1 MRIGHGYD
9 LHRFGATGTGVSI
22 RLAGVEIPHNQQ
34 VIAHSDGDVLIHAL
48 CDALLGAMS
57 QGDIGQHFSDQ
68 AEHWRDAV
76 SREFLRLIA
85 ELMEHQGYRL
95 ENADLTLICEAPRIG
110 PYRKKMCERIAEDM
124 GVAVDRINVKATT
137 AEGVGAVGRGEAMAA
152 HAVVLLRRKTD
163 DAI

>member
-9 LHRFGATGTGVSI
+9 LHCFGNPGTAVSI
-22 RLAGVEIPHNQQ
+22 RLAGVEIKHNQQ

-68 AEHWRDAV
+68 DEHWKDAE
-76 SREFLRLIA
+76 SRQFLRLVA
-85 ELMEHQGYRL
+85 ELMGHQNFYL
-95 ENADLTLICEAPRIG
+95 ENADLTLICEAPRIN
-110 PYRKKMCERIAEDM
+110 PYRHKMCQRIAEDLS
-124 GVAVDRINVKATT
+124 VDVERINIKATT

-152 HAVVLLRRKTD
+152 HAVVLLRRKIDVAT
-163 DAI
+163 

>member
-9 LHRFGATGTGVSI
+9 LHCFGATGSAVSI

-48 CDALLGAMS
+48 CDALLGAMA

-68 AEHWRDAV
+68 DEHWRDAE
-76 SREFLRLIA
+76 SRQFLRLVG
-85 ELMEHQGYRL
+85 ELMGHQKFEL

-110 PYRKKMCERIAEDM
+110 PYRHKMCERIAGDL
-124 GVAVDRINVKATT
+124 GVSVERINVKATT
-137 AEGVGAVGRGEAMAA
+137 SEGIGVIGRREAMAA
-152 HAVVLLRRKTD
+152 HAVVLLRSK
-163 DAI
+163 IE

>member
-9 LHRFGATGTGVSI
+9 LHRSGATGTGVSI

-76 SREFLRLIA
+76 SREFLRLI
-85 ELMEHQGYRL
+85 G
-95 ENADLTLICEAPRIG
+95 
-110 PYRKKMCERIAEDM
+110 
-124 GVAVDRINVKATT
+124 INIH
-137 AEGVGAVGRGEAMAA
+137 MAG
-152 HAVVLLRRKTD
+152 
-163 DAI
+163 

>member
-9 LHRFGATGTGVSI
+9 LHRFGAAGTAVSI
-22 RLAGVEIPHNQQ
+22 RLAGIEIPHNQQ

-57 QGDIGQHFSDQ
+57 QGDIGKHFSDQ
-68 AEHWRDAV
+68 SEHWRDAV

-85 ELMEHQGYRL
+85 ELMGHQKYEL

-110 PYRKKMCERIAEDM
+110 PYRKRMCERIAEDL
-124 GVAVDRINVKATT
+124 GVTVDRINVKATT
-137 AEGVGAVGRGEAMAA
+137 AEGVGSIGRGEAMAA
-152 HAVVLLRRKTD
+152 HAVVLLRRTTD
-163 DAI
+163 AAG

>member
-9 LHRFGATGTGVSI
+9 LHRFGAAGTGVSI
-22 RLAGVEIPHNQQ
+22 RLAGIEIPHNQQ

-68 AEHWRDAV
+68 SEHWRDAV

-85 ELMEHQGYRL
+85 EVMGHQKYEL

-110 PYRKKMCERIAEDM
+110 PYRKRMCERIAEDL
-124 GVAVDRINVKATT
+124 GVTVDRINVKATT

-152 HAVVLLRRKTD
+152 HAVVLLRRQTD
-163 DAI
+163 AAS